1 MPRPFVRLIGIRAT
15 DTHVTATTLTHTT
28 VINLAGPVHR
38 HGYAM
43 MVDKLVHH
51 DVTHDR
57 TTDRV
62 IPVHGFIHVMFASD
76 VPGQVPGGFC
86 RARV

>member
-1 MPRPFVRLIGIRAT
+1 M
-15 DTHVTATTLTHTT
+15 HTT
-28 VINLAGPVHR
+28 VINLAGPVSR
-38 HGYAM
+38 YGYAM

-51 DVTHDR
+51 DIPYDCLTG
-57 TTDRV
+57 RV
-62 IPVHGFIHVMFASD
+62 ILVHGFITHVMFASD